1 MLRAS
6 RVGYAPDGDR
16 LVGASLRAGFTAEE
30 LEAAGLA
37 VARRGRLRDR
47 FFARITFPLAD
58 ERGRVR
64 GFGARATRD
73 GQEPKYLNSSE
84 GEVFSKGRQLFGVA
98 EGRRAAASAGR
109 VVLAEGYTDVLAFHQ
124 AGVEEA
130 VGLMG
135 TALTDEQAA
144 VLKRTADTLL
154 MALDADKAGQAAMEK
169 ASVIAGKRGLE
180 LRVVPLPSGLD
191 PADVL
196 AAQGPEPLRSAVE
209 RSVPFVAFRVERVL
223 ADADVGSAEGR
234 DRALEALRPIVRP
247 MPPSVLREELVR
259 RIAGHLELGPDLA
272 ATLVGETVRSSSG
285 GGPAPRRSEPA
296 PPMPSSTSVE
306 RTFLALCLRAP
317 AGAARLLAG
326 RELPSLFVV

>member
-16 LVGASLRAGFTAEE
+16 LVGASLRAGFSAEE

-47 FFARITFPLAD
+47 FFARIAFPLAD

-64 GFGARATRD
+64 GFGARATRE

-84 GEVFSKGRQLFGVA
+84 GEVFHKGRQLFGVA
-98 EGRRAAASAGR
+98 EARRAAAAANR
-109 VVLAEGYTDVLAFHQ
+109 VVLAEGYTDVLALRQ
-124 AGVEEA
+124 AGIEEA

-169 ASVIAGKRGLE
+169 ASAVTGKRGLE
-180 LRVVPLPSGLD
+180 LR
-191 PADVL
+191 
-196 AAQGPEPLRSAVE
+196 
-209 RSVPFVAFRVERVL
+209 
-223 ADADVGSAEGR
+223 
-234 DRALEALRPIVRP
+234 
-247 MPPSVLREELVR
+247 
-259 RIAGHLELGPDLA
+259 
-272 ATLVGETVRSSSG
+272 
-285 GGPAPRRSEPA
+285 GGPPPPGPHPGRRPPAPGPPA
-296 PPMPSSTSVE
+296 PPS
-306 RTFLALCLRAP
+306 
-317 AGAARLLAG
+317 AGG
-326 RELPSLFVV
+326 